1 MNTHSDIGS
10 ELSSILFWD
19 VDKNDIDFDKM
30 LSYRTIEPDTLE
42 LLKKLSPNT
51 FPIRKTTAFSSTLW
65 NLFLSTPT
73 NEDYSW

>member
-30 LSYRTIEPDTLE
+30 LSYRTIEPNTLE

-51 FPIRKTTAFSSTLW
+51 FPIRKTTAFSSTL
-65 NLFLSTPT
+65 
-73 NEDYSW
+73 

>member
-1 MNTHSDIGS
+1 M
-10 ELSSILFWD
+10 SSILFWD

-51 FPIRKTTAFSSTLW
+51 FPIRKTTAFSSTL
-65 NLFLSTPT
+65 
-73 NEDYSW
+73 

>member
-51 FPIRKTTAFSSTLW
+51 FPIRKTTAFSSTL
-65 NLFLSTPT
+65 
-73 NEDYSW
+73 

>member
-30 LSYRTIEPDTLE
+30 LSYCTIEPDTLE

-51 FPIRKTTAFSSTLW
+51 FPIRKTTAFSSTL
-65 NLFLSTPT
+65 
-73 NEDYSW
+73 

>member
-51 FPIRKTTAFSSTLW
+51 FPLRKTTAFSSTL
-65 NLFLSTPT
+65 
-73 NEDYSW
+73 

>member
-1 MNTHSDIGS
+1 MNTYSDIGS

-51 FPIRKTTAFSSTLW
+51 FPIRKTTAFSSTL
-65 NLFLSTPT
+65 
-73 NEDYSW
+73 